1 MTELLVWLDEPA
13 EGHAN
18 MAADEVLAGEAVRQ
32 NRPLVRF
39 YRWSQMTVSLGAFQ
53 PIATAEAEPAI
64 ASLPLVRRPSGGGAI
79 VHGSDL
85 TCAVAVPR
93 DHPWGDRPQ
102 VLYDA
107 FHQSLVD
114 VLGSRGI
121 VARLHPGRG
130 LQEND
135 EGRLLCFDR
144 RARGDL
150 VVSGP
155 SPDGHKLL
163 GSAQRRLKAA
173 VLQGSSLASLAAP
186 SRRLTR
192 TRSRPQQDASRTPP
206 GSAVVDG
213 RAEPMGTHGRDRL
226 GTLVVSSHRSIPF
239 AAIASHCP
247 PPVSDHGH
255 ETHRR
260 LRQECRP

>member
-85 TCAVAVPR
+85 TYAVAVPR

-173 VLQGSSLASLAAP
+173 VLQHGSLLLETPRGVGAAAAHAGLFELFP
-186 SRRLTR
+186 EARSWPEGAIVAAWLDRLTA
-192 TRSRPQQDASRTPP
+192 TT
-206 GSAVVDG
+206 GV
-213 RAEPMGTHGRDRL
+213 EPRIAGG
-226 GTLVVSSHRSIPF
+226 PF
-239 AAIASHCP
+239 AAAHADKIAAAAGRFE
-247 PPVSDHGH
+247 DAAWL
-255 ETHRR
+255 RR
-260 LRQECRP
+260 R